1 MSCIL
6 AKPRTPLEVY
16 GRSLPDAAD
25 DVPILFPMHT
35 VATDVLLQMTRVE
48 AHETLKARGE
58 LVVFSDDL
66 GSAVFVSHQW
76 VDKCH
81 PDPDFEQMRTL
92 QDAVK
97 RILNS
102 SGHLS
107 LDVVTE
113 SLVQTAKPI
122 PVKDFQMQALYFW
135 YDYFSC
141 PQLEN
146 QNYIAEDTD
155 SSQHQ
160 ANAISS
166 IPAYI
171 ARCRFFFALCP
182 VIDCPFQGKVLTP
195 ATWSSRGWC
204 RLERAARELSPNNTW
219 ILIRSESSLEAIG
232 TMLSFPSGP
241 VGEGDFAVAE
251 DRGKLALVMQ
261 RILVQKLNHCLR
273 VGDLPGFRR
282 HFNLQTVYLRGL
294 QIEPVISLL
303 PSSGSNHAAEFLHQ
317 NGLGKVGEADKAG
330 WWPLHY
336 AALAGNIDV
345 LRGLLELHA
354 DVNRLTSKDEPML
367 GLPPWMS
374 TLDLALYFKHPEAT
388 RLLLAARARLEGG
401 LSPSV
406 LLAAAA
412 DNAEGIGLLCESGA
426 GPLAR
431 NLFGVSTLRCAAGSG
446 GSAALDELVRQ
457 GRPSSLDLSLA
468 LFDAV
473 GYRGGSTGLVQQL
486 IAFRADVDFQMNMA
500 RDFKALGRLLF
511 AAKSLQHR
519 LGRRTALTTLAYHMH
534 GSTPLMQ
541 AIRSAQF
548 EAAAALIAAGA
559 RLDLRNSR
567 NWTAADFSRGQSI
580 PRFLQMGL
588 EGDPSE
594 CRRVASLAL
603 LDGYVEIA
611 F

>member
-1 MSCIL
+1 MQLLEPTISQTL
-6 AKPRTPLEVY
+6 NPPTPKFD
-16 GRSLPDAAD
+16 PDS
-25 DVPILFPMHT
+25 
-35 VATDVLLQMTRVE
+35 
-48 AHETLKARGE
+48 KARGE